1 MDAGFPLRLRMIH
14 KRFEPGWKMTE
25 QEHVKK
31 LLKEAV
37 IYKKQGLFPQSK
49 EKFSEALDI
58 MTKSEAL
65 RRNETLI
72 TAIKDKLQD
81 LDYTINEVNEGPEAP
96 ELSEEV
102 QELIKRSFSFSK
114 DKEAAAIEGAMALAK
129 FGQYD
134 KALLEFNQ
142 ILEYATLPVMI
153 AKNIIRCHLS
163 KSPPQAAVDQ
173 FTTWSRGDRFSREE
187 LKHLREFLENLL
199 DSRGIHLAVPDIP
212 GTGGGQVLPD
222 QEDQEEEEEDELDI
236 ASISIQFDS
245 GPQKGRALEFNVD
258 LQSKNT
264 ISIVIPASERNLVQV
279 FKHGMRLAEIQCFSP
294 IGLFPN
300 SGTVSGKTKVLHGPN
315 QGAFMVD
322 IKLDE

>member
-1 MDAGFPLRLRMIH
+1 MS
-14 KRFEPGWKMTE
+14 E
-25 QEHVKK
+25 QENVKK

-49 EKFSEALDI
+49 TKFSEALDI

-65 RRNETLI
+65 RANEPLI
-72 TAIKDKLQD
+72 AAIKDKLRD
-81 LDYTINEVNEGPEAP
+81 LDDTIKEVDESPEAP

-102 QELIKRSFSFSK
+102 QELIKKSFSFSK
-114 DKEAAAIEGAMALAK
+114 DKEAAAIEGTMALAK
-129 FGQYD
+129 FGQFD
-134 KALLEFNQ
+134 KALHEFKQ
-142 ILEYATLPVMI
+142 ILEHATLPVMI
-153 AKNIIRCHLS
+153 AKNILRCHLS
-163 KSPPQAAVDQ
+163 KSPPQASVDQ
-173 FTTWSRGDRFSREE
+173 FTVWARGDRFSKEE
-187 LKHLREFLENLL
+187 LKHLREFLKNLL
-199 DSRGIHLAVPDIP
+199 DSRGVHLVVPEVP
-212 GTGGGQVLPD
+212 GVGDELPD
-222 QEDQEEEEEDELDI
+222 EGGMDEEEELDI
-236 ASISIQFDS
+236 ASISIRFDT
-245 GPQKGRALEFNVD
+245 GPKKGQALEFNVD

-264 ISIVIPASERNLVQV
+264 ISIVIPASEKGLVQV